1 MGITN
6 ESSCCSIPVS
16 KMPIKNALVKKCPKC
31 NVRLTTDF
39 VSRKLPPLAVVFF
52 LAIIFSAVYVFSE
65 QRVKLDFFAIVL
77 AIILTTIIMVSTL
90 GYVYI
95 KNKRKLDE
103 DKQYIGS
110 DLIVQLEEHPVYAD
124 IKFEKKYLAYP
135 ISFLS
140 GLGFLMSLV
149 VYGITVTGFIPFD
162 MVDTI
167 ITLFVILLV
176 GFGITAFYAAHKF
189 KKKVNEVFGV
199 K

>member
-1 MGITN
+1 
-6 ESSCCSIPVS
+6 
-16 KMPIKNALVKKCPKC
+16 
-31 NVRLTTDF
+31 
-39 VSRKLPPLAVVFF
+39 
-52 LAIIFSAVYVFSE
+52 
-65 QRVKLDFFAIVL
+65 
-77 AIILTTIIMVSTL
+77 MVSTL

-149 VYGITVTGFIPFD
+149 VYDITSYR
-162 MVDTI
+162 
-167 ITLFVILLV
+167 
-176 GFGITAFYAAHKF
+176 FYSF
-189 KKKVNEVFGV
+189 
-199 K
+199 